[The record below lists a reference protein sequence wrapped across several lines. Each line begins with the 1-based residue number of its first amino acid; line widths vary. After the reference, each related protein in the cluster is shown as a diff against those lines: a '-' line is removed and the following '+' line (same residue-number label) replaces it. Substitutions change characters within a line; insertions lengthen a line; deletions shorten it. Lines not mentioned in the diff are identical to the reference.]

1 MKASTA
7 SNRRLTPGES
17 SLMIICADCKHGAGQ
32 ATCQSYY
39 AIGLTDE
46 QKKTR
51 YSTCAFYESIETRET
66 FGNEVNHAQEPEL
79 F

>member
-1 MKASTA
+1 
-7 SNRRLTPGES
+7 
-17 SLMIICADCKHGAGQ
+17 MIICADCKHGAGQ
-32 ATCQSYY
+32 ATCQSNY

-51 YSTCAFYESIETRET
+51 YSTCAFYESIEKRET
-66 FGNEVNHAQEPEL
+66 FGDEVLRSQEPEL